1 MKVTKAGSYP
11 LVVHAASGSDA
22 SSIQFAI
29 DGVNVTGT
37 VVVPKTGE
45 DWSVYEDVNAG
56 TVNLKEGEHIVRL
69 TIVGDYANVDWFRF
83 GDADEGTT
91 AVSALA
97 QLAQVSGKYKVFDV
111 NGGYIG
117 MVEASDMQSLRA
129 GTTRL
134 AKRGGIYLAKSAS
147 GQTFKL
153 KVR

>member
-1 MKVTKAGSYP
+1 M
-11 LVVHAASGSDA
+11 
-22 SSIQFAI
+22 
-29 DGVNVTGT
+29 
-37 VVVPKTGE
+37 
-45 DWSVYEDVNAG
+45 
-56 TVNLKEGEHIVRL
+56 RL

-129 GTTRL
+129 GTARL
-134 AKRGGIYLAKSAS
+134 AKRGGIYLAKSS
-147 GQTFKL
+147 KGKTL
-153 KVR
+153 KIDVK